1 MALLRSVLDLL
12 YPPKCPFCGGTGTS
26 GQKGPCARCQDAPF
40 WLEGGQAV
48 VKGRDFVR
56 CACAAWYQE
65 PLRTAVKRFKF
76 SNQPQYAAAYGAVL
90 AQTIRTYLP
99 GSYDL
104 LSWVPVSPATLKHRG
119 YDQARLLAQE
129 AAQVL
134 NREAVPLLAKTGH
147 NRPQS
152 SLAHGEQ
159 RWKNVAGVYTVPHP
173 EEVTGQRI
181 LLIDDILTTGATL
194 NEAARTLRQAGAA
207 QVVCSTLCRTPSTDP

>member
-26 GQKGPCARCQDAPF
+26 GQTGPCPRCQDALF

-207 QVVCSTLCRTPSTDP
+207 QVVCATLCRTPSTDP

>member
-26 GQKGPCARCQDAPF
+26 GQTGPCPRCQDAPF

-119 YDQARLLAQE
+119 
-129 AAQVL
+129 
-134 NREAVPLLAKTGH
+134 TT
-147 NRPQS
+147 RPGCWPRRPPR
-152 SLAHGEQ
+152 A
-159 RWKNVAGVYTVPHP
+159 
-173 EEVTGQRI
+173 
-181 LLIDDILTTGATL
+181 
-194 NEAARTLRQAGAA
+194 
-207 QVVCSTLCRTPSTDP
+207 

>member
-1 MALLRSVLDLL
+1 MALPRSVLDLL

-26 GQKGPCARCQDAPF
+26 GQTGPCPRCQDAPF

-207 QVVCSTLCRTPSTDP
+207 QVVCATLCRTPSTDP

>member
-1 MALLRSVLDLL
+1 MAVLRTFLDLL
-12 YPPKCPFCGGTGTS
+12 YPPKCPFCGGAGTS
-26 GQKGPCARCQDAPF
+26 GQTGPCARCRNAPF
-40 WLEGGQAV
+40 WLEGAQAV

-90 AQTIRTYLP
+90 AKTIRTYLP

-104 LSWVPVSPATLKHRG
+104 LSWVPVSPATRNSRG
-119 YDQARLLAQE
+119 YDQAQLLAQE
-129 AAQVL
+129 AAKVL
-134 NREAVPLLAKTGH
+134 GQAAVPLLDKTGN

-159 RWKNVAGVYTVPHP
+159 RWTNVAGVYTVPHP
-173 EEVTGQRI
+173 EQVAGRRI
-181 LLIDDILTTGATL
+181 LLLDDILTTGATL

-207 QVVCSTLCRTPSTDP
+207 QVVCATLCRTPSTIP

>member
-26 GQKGPCARCQDAPF
+26 GQTGPCPRCQDAPF

-76 SNQPQYAAAYGAVL
+76 SNQPQYAAYGAVL

-207 QVVCSTLCRTPSTDP
+207 QVVCATLCRTPSTDP